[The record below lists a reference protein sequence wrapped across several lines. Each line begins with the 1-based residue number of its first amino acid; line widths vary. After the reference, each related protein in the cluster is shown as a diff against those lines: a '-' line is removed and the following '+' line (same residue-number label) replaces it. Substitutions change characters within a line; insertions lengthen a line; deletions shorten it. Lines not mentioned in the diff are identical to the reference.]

1 MNIRSVTTPAATQPS
16 QPAAPSTSD
25 TPATAAEQSSSTT
38 DSYQPAQNERMV
50 NMLQEQSDVRPD
62 ALERA
67 KSLAADPNYP
77 GTGTIEG
84 LAKLLIANGGEE

>member
-25 TPATAAEQSSSTT
+25 TPATTAQEASSSDTF
-38 DSYQPAQNERMV
+38 QPAQNERMV

-77 GTGTIEG
+77 GTDAIEG
-84 LAKLLIANGGEE
+84 LAKMFIADSGEE